1 MHSCVGACS
10 LICRLLPCF
19 HSPKIGLSHTD
30 SGGVT
35 QTDHAGVTHT
45 AKVVQE
51 EGKKKG
57 TVSLN
62 RHSPVMSEMSFR
74 LL

>member
-1 MHSCVGACS
+1 M
-10 LICRLLPCF
+10 
-19 HSPKIGLSHTD
+19 
-30 SGGVT
+30 T

-57 TVSLN
+57 TVSLI
-62 RHSPVMSEMSFR
+62 RHSPVMSEMLFR

>member
-10 LICRLLPCF
+10 LICRLLPCI
-19 HSPKIGLSHTD
+19 HSPKIGLSHTEG
-30 SGGVT
+30 GGVT
-35 QTDHAGVTHT
+35 QTDYAGVTHT

-57 TVSLN
+57 TVSLI

>member
-1 MHSCVGACS
+1 MHSCVGACL

-19 HSPKIGLSHTD
+19 HSPKIGLSHT
-30 SGGVT
+30 GTIGVT

-57 TVSLN
+57 TVSLI

>member
-10 LICRLLPCF
+10 LICRLLPCI
-19 HSPKIGLSHTD
+19 HSPKIGLSHTEG
-30 SGGVT
+30 GGVT

-51 EGKKKG
+51 EGEKKG

>member
-1 MHSCVGACS
+1 M
-10 LICRLLPCF
+10 
-19 HSPKIGLSHTD
+19 
-30 SGGVT
+30 T
-35 QTDHAGVTHT
+35 QTDYAGVTHT